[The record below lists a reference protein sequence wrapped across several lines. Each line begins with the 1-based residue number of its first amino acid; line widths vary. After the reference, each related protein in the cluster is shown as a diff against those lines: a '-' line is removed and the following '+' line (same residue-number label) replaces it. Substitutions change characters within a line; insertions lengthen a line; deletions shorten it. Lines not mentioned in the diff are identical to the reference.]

1 MAKITKDQIIEAVE
15 NMTVMELNELVE
27 ALEEKFDVTAMA
39 PVAAGA
45 VAAPAAGGEAA
56 EQEQTEFDVV
66 LKDPGERKIPV
77 IKVVKEITGLGLKEA
92 KKLVDDAPNP
102 IKQKVS
108 KDEADEIKAQLE
120 EAGALVELN

>member
-92 KKLVDDAPNP
+92 KDLVESAPVA
-102 IKQKVS
+102 IKEGIPKE
-108 KDEADEIKAQLE
+108 EAESIKKQVEEVGASVEIK
-120 EAGALVELN
+120 